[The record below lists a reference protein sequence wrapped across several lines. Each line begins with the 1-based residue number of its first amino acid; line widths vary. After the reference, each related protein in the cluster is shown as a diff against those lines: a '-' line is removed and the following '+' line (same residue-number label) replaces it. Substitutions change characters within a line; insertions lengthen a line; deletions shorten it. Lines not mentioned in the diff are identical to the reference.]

1 MAIST
6 LVFAL
11 AAPYILLPIKE
22 EQVLYLV
29 DRSASMKGT
38 EEEMASFIEE
48 SLQSKK
54 RMSNLQ
60 GFILFLRHYK
70 QKRFYRIH

>member
-54 RMSNLQ
+54 
-60 GFILFLRHYK
+60 G
-70 QKRFYRIH
+70 